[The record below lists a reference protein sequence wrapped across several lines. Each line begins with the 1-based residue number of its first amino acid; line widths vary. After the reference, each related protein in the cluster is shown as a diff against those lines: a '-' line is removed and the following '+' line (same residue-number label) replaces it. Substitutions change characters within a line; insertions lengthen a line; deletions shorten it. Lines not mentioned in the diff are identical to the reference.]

1 MLLRLFVVLLLL
13 LLLFT
18 LCSARTEEKDPLK
31 KFDRVRVDE
40 KNFDKVRNLHINWY
54 VHSIKALMGQL
65 GKELYAKLDRDEQTL
80 LLRCLDRIEDRR
92 DLVESAR
99 CLVLARKR
107 FRLGGGARKPPV
119 VATPPTPPAAN
130 SSESRADL
138 RTANGAP
145 APTVLPRP
153 YSPGANRTATRFVY
167 DRRHHRW
174 NSTSSLPAVRP
185 NAPRSRFIPTVAPP
199 VYRTNQQANGRRGEM
214 ERKSEAKA
222 ENPLGK
228 LLNIKKIT
236 TAKIAMLK
244 SNESN
249 GTQRKA
255 LKSMSTH
262 LFYQRFRKRTKR
274 SRSWFGDQS
283 RVKDER
289 PSERTADG
297 KEGWK
302 VKKADRFSLLT
313 SADKSPVSR
322 IANLIS
328 TFARAPDQ
336 NETETR
342 TAKERVNRWSHTYK
356 KLLDMKKTMEE
367 RENSPGARVYSH
379 RMYDLVLDSERP
391 SMSPKQSKR
400 PEGLVQMAMDLFSR
414 VSGDKARGERQK
426 SNTKIL
432 SPRFAP
438 LMPDKVETE
447 VAQLSPT
454 ILSFYEEPNN
464 TANIASIPT
473 ILKAT
478 GMDKKDSD
486 AVMATIMDVSGAR
499 DTVEDA
505 LHTLNDLNFFGIE
518 GEIMSVTEN
527 MAKIYDQLE
536 GSMKKQ
542 QNRDL
547 DKKGFTFLDK
557 GQLNKIYRDSALK
570 VPEEALDFDD
580 YAELDV
586 EHREEALWKTIEKIA
601 INKPD
606 EPRAKGNGTAGHRGK
621 RDLVTPSILQPVV
634 LAPFM
639 FAPVFGLV
647 VLGPTVLSPNIFSP
661 LILNPSVLSPYVLSP
676 AVGIP
681 FILSPYLL
689 SPYVLSPLVFA
700 PFILNPYVL
709 CPDVLSPMTL
719 GGAILSPSVASPAV
733 FTETFLMANILSPS
747 FLS

>member
-1 MLLRLFVVLLLL
+1 MLLRLLTAIS
-13 LLLFT
+13 LLFF
-18 LCSARTEEKDPLK
+18 LLFPFCSARTDEKDPLK

-119 VATPPTPPAAN
+119 VATPPASN
-130 SSESRADL
+130 SSESRADP
-138 RTANGAP
+138 RTTNGAP
-145 APTVLPRP
+145 TPTVLPRP
-153 YSPGANRTATRFVY
+153 YSPTANRTATRFVY

-174 NSTSSLPAVRP
+174 NSTGALPPARP
-185 NAPRSRFIPTVAPP
+185 NVPRSRFMPVVQPP
-199 VYRTNQQANGRRGEM
+199 VYRTNQQAHSRTGEA
-214 ERKSEAKA
+214 EVKGESKPSAKA

-228 LLNIKKIT
+228 LLNIKRIT
-236 TAKIAMLK
+236 TAKIALLK
-244 SNESN
+244 SDESN

-255 LKSMSTH
+255 LKSMTTH

-289 PSERTADG
+289 PNELKADG

-580 YAELDV
+580 YAELDA
-586 EHREEALWKTIEKIA
+586 EHREEALWKTIKKIA

-606 EPRAKGNGTAGHRGK
+606 EPRAKGNGTAGHRSK

-681 FILSPYLL
+681 FIL
-689 SPYVLSPLVFA
+689 
-700 PFILNPYVL
+700 
-709 CPDVLSPMTL
+709 TL

>member
-1 MLLRLFVVLLLL
+1 M
-13 LLLFT
+13 
-18 LCSARTEEKDPLK
+18 

-107 FRLGGGARKPPV
+107 FRLSGDGARKPPV
-119 VATPPTPPAAN
+119 VATPTTPPAAN
-130 SSESRADL
+130 FSESRADL

-145 APTVLPRP
+145 TPTVLPRP
-153 YSPGANRTATRFVY
+153 YSPSANRTAARFVY

-174 NSTSSLPAVRP
+174 NSTSALPAARP
-185 NAPRSRFIPTVAPP
+185 NVPRSRFIPTVAPP
-199 VYRTNQQANGRRGEM
+199 VYRTNQQADGRAEANVKG
-214 ERKSEAKA
+214 KPNAKA

-228 LLNIKKIT
+228 LLNIKRIT
-236 TAKIAMLK
+236 TAKIALK
-244 SNESN
+244 KSDESN

-255 LKSMSTH
+255 LKSMTTH

-289 PSERTADG
+289 PNERTANE

-580 YAELDV
+580 YAELDA

-606 EPRAKGNGTAGHRGK
+606 EPRAKANGTAGHRAK

-709 CPDVLSPMTL
+709 SPNVINPYVLSPLILSPLVLCPDVLSPMTL